1 MNRKHISISVWVS
14 VLLLAPAFLFAL
26 PGDSRVSQP
35 AHDQPLAVDDVE
47 DATAFAEPIA
57 SAPHIV
63 QYFEAYSVTSGVAL
77 AWSAISERDI
87 RGFSIYRR
95 DPDSY
100 EFLLVNQNG
109 LIGPWQKAYTDGGVQ
124 PKATYQYVLS
134 VVHTDGSEVLSHPAE
149 VTTRH
154 TRPKRR
160 SR

>member
-1 MNRKHISISVWVS
+1 MNRKHISIPVWVS
-14 VLLLAPAFLFAL
+14 VFLLVPAFLFAF

-35 AHDQPLAVDDVE
+35 AHDQPLDTDNVE
-47 DATAFAEPIA
+47 SAFADPIA

-63 QYFEAYSVTSGVAL
+63 QYFEAYSVTSGVEL

-100 EFLLVNQNG
+100 QFLLVNQNG
-109 LIGPWQKAYTDGGVQ
+109 LIGPWQKAYMDGSVQ

-149 VTTRH
+149 VTTQH